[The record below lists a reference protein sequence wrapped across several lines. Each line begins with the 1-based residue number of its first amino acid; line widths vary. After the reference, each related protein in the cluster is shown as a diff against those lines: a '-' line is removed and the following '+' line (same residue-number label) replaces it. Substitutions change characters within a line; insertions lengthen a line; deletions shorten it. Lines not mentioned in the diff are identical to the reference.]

1 VLHLWR
7 APHQKDDMWAYPVWE
22 KYGFQQ
28 LAWQVVK
35 MTHTD
40 AGETVKVLVELDG
53 KGKDGFVVHHSAVY
67 TIHSDGVI
75 NVDNAVSF
83 SRTDVPLARLGVRIL
98 LSPEFNHFKYYGR
111 GPMEN
116 YADRKEGSD
125 IGIYQSSVAAQLTP
139 YEKPMECGNHED
151 VRWAELSSQENSID
165 VRGEG
170 QLLQVSALPYKDEEL
185 EPVEYRID
193 LPKPSSTVLVVAA
206 KTLGAGSW
214 GCGPKPL
221 DQYIP
226 RSTAQQFSYVLQL
239 K

>member
-1 VLHLWR
+1 
-7 APHQKDDMWAYPVWE
+7 MWAYPTWE
-22 KYGFQQ
+22 KYGFDR
-28 LAWQVVK
+28 LAWHVVK
-35 MTHTD
+35 MTHVDNDT
-40 AGETVKVLVELDG
+40 TVKISVELNG
-53 KGKDGFVVHHSAVY
+53 EGKDGFIAYHSAVY
-67 TIHSDGVI
+67 TIYSDGIVK
-75 NVDNAVSF
+75 VDNDVSF

-98 LSPEFNHFKYYGR
+98 LSPDFGNFKYYGR

-116 YADRKEGSD
+116 YADRKQGAD
-125 IGIYQSSVAAQLTP
+125 IGVYQSSVAAQLTP

-151 VRWAELSSQENSID
+151 VRWAELSSQVNSIE
-165 VRGEG
+165 VRGNG

-185 EPVEYRID
+185 APVEYRID

-226 RSTAQQFSYVLQL
+226 RSTPRQFSYVLQL